1 MLKLYFLSFF
11 VLLVFIFSTTHAQD
25 FESSNLP
32 IVVINTEGQTIVDE
46 PKVNVRMGIIDNGP
60 GNRNYYRNPF
70 NNNQPDPFNNYD
82 GTIGIEFRGSSSQ
95 SFNKKPYGFETRE
108 LNSTTSKKV
117 SLLGMPAES
126 DWILNA
132 TYNDKSLIR
141 DVLTYHLSNQMGMY
155 ASRTKYVELV
165 MDGVYQGIYILME
178 RIKRDAGRVDIASL
192 KTTDNSGDA
201 LTGGYILKIDKS
213 TGTPNGQWKSPYPAA
228 NNMGL
233 YVLVDYPKLTNLT
246 STQLSYIQNHVTNFE
261 HSLQSPDFKDPNNG
275 YAKYI
280 DVNTFVDYLLLTELT
295 HNPDAYALSTF
306 FYKDRDSRNAKIKM
320 GPPWDYNHAYGNAN
334 YCRGWET
341 NTWTFLTTKLYC
353 QDAGSQVPF
362 WWERLLEDRD
372 FCVKVRDRWKQ
383 LRQNQWTNNNINQF
397 VDQNAT
403 LLNEAQTRNF
413 QRWPI
418 LGEWTWPNY
427 YYGNTYQEEVDWL
440 KNWTK
445 DRLIWLDANIPRIG
459 VLNQEVVD
467 CASIAKPG
475 VVSPINYCQGQTSIP
490 LTANGVNLKWYSFA
504 SDGEGSSTAPTPST
518 ASIGTT
524 SYFVSQ
530 TIGECESSRAQID
543 VTVGTKPTAPSA
555 NNVEYCQG
563 QTASA
568 LTANGTNLKWYTSS
582 SGGESS
588 TTAPVPPTNSPN
600 LLSYFVAQSTNDC
613 ESDRTPIIVTVKVR
627 PSKPQVTTSL
637 SYCQGQIANELSASG
652 SNLKW
657 YDSAI
662 NDIGNTSAP
671 TPSTDSAGSIS
682 YYVSQTTNTCES
694 DRAQISVTINGKPS
708 APTTNNV
715 AYCEGKTAAQLT
727 ANGTA
732 LKWYTTADSGE
743 SNATPPTPVTS
754 SVGLMSY
761 FVSQTINGC
770 ESDRAQVTVTVNAK
784 PAPPTASNVTYCQ
797 QERATPL
804 TANGSELKW
813 YTTPDEDNGSFVAP
827 IPSTT
832 ANTVLS
838 YFVSQTVNGCES
850 NRTQINVSV
859 KVKPSPPQTTANVSY
874 CQGQAASVLLASGTN
889 LKWYGTPTEGIGST
903 NTPTQSTAT
912 EGTFFHFVT
921 QTINGCE
928 SDRTQINVRIK
939 ATPEPPTANNA
950 EYCQGQAASQL
961 TATGT
966 ELKWYNAQVGGG
978 STSIAPTPSTSSAGN
993 FNYFVS
999 QTANGCESSRTQ
1011 LIINVKAKPTKPQVV
1026 SSTSYCQGQ
1035 TTAQL
1040 SAVGANL
1047 KWYTTATGG
1056 TANLTA
1062 PTPISTTAG
1071 TVSHFVSQSV
1081 NNCES
1086 DRAQVSVVIFAKPDK
1101 PTTSAVVKYTQGQT
1115 ASPLIATGVNLKWYT
1130 TANGGTASS
1139 TSPLP
1144 STNSVGTTTYFVS
1157 QTVNDCESDR
1167 AQTEVQ
1173 VSLPTTTTTCISTKV
1188 FLEGALSGTTMS
1200 TRLSQL
1206 GLLPGQSPA
1215 NALAMATPAGQPYK
1229 TAPWNYNGNESLD
1242 GYTNDIV
1249 DWVLVSLRISPQD
1262 PSTTIYKTAA
1272 ILRKDG
1278 VVSMVSGCPTLK
1290 TGQAVY
1296 VAVEHRNHIGAVSH
1310 EAVSALNGEIT
1321 YDFTKNQS
1329 YIPPSVPAS
1338 GQLQVGSVFCL
1349 IAADGSKASFSE
1361 INANDA
1367 SVWQS
1372 DNGKFGVY
1380 RLSDFNL
1387 DGEINAN
1394 DGSIWRRNNGKFSG
1408 VRF

>member
-1 MLKLYFLSFF
+1 MSKLYFLSFCVLSAF
-11 VLLVFIFSTTHAQD
+11 VFSTTNAQN

-46 PKVNVRMGIIDNGP
+46 PKINVRMGIIDNGS
-60 GNRNYYRNPF
+60 GNRNYYRNPS
-70 NNNQPDPFNNYD
+70 NNNQTDPFNHYD

-141 DVLTYHLSNQMGMY
+141 DVLTYQLSNQMGMY

-178 RIKRDAGRVDIASL
+178 RIKRDAGRIDVASL
-192 KTTDNSGDA
+192 KSTDNSGDA

-213 TGTPNGQWKSPYPAA
+213 TGTPNGQWESPYPAA

-233 YVLVDYPKLTNLT
+233 YVLVEYPKLTSLT
-246 STQLSYIQNHVTNFE
+246 NTQLNYIQNHVTNFE
-261 HSLQSPDFKDPNNG
+261 HSLKSPDFKDPNNG

-280 DVNTFVDYLLLTELT
+280 DVSTFVDYLLLTELT
-295 HNPDAYALSTF
+295 HNPDSYALSTF
-306 FYKDRDSRNAKIKM
+306 FYKDRDSRNPKIKM
-320 GPPWDYNHAYGNAN
+320 GPPWDYNQAYGNAN

-372 FCVKVRDRWKQ
+372 FCIKVRDRWKQ

-397 VDQNAT
+397 VDQNAS
-403 LLNEAQTRNF
+403 LLNEAQARNF

-427 YYGNTYQEEVDWL
+427 YYGNTYQEEIDWL
-440 KNWTK
+440 KNWTEE
-445 DRLIWLDANIPRIG
+445 RLAWLDANIPRIG

-467 CASIAKPG
+467 CASIVKPG
-475 VVSPINYCQGQTSIP
+475 VVSPVSYCQGQTSIP
-490 LTANGVNLKWYSFA
+490 LTANGVNLKWYTFA
-504 SDGEGSSTAPTPST
+504 TDGQGSSTAPTPST
-518 ASIGTT
+518 ESTGTT

-530 TIGECESSRAQID
+530 TIGECESGRTQID
-543 VTVGTKPTAPSA
+543 VIVGTKPAAPSA

-563 QTASA
+563 QTAVA
-568 LTANGTNLKWYTSS
+568 LTANGSNLKWYTSP

-588 TTAPVPPTNSPN
+588 TTAPIPPTNSPN
-600 LLSYFVAQSTNDC
+600 LLSYFVAQSANGC
-613 ESDRTPIIVTVKVR
+613 ESDRTQINVSVRVR
-627 PSKPQVTTSL
+627 PSKPQVTISQ
-637 SYCQGQIANELSASG
+637 SYCQGQTANELSASG

-657 YDSAI
+657 YDNAV
-662 NDIGNTSAP
+662 NGTGNTTAP
-671 TPSTDSAGSIS
+671 TPSTASAGTIS
-682 YYVSQTTNTCES
+682 YYVSQTANNCES
-694 DRAQISVTINGKPS
+694 DRAQINVTISSKPALPAIS
-708 APTTNNV
+708 NV
-715 AYCEGKTAAQLT
+715 EYCEGQTPTPLT
-727 ANGTA
+727 ANGSA
-732 LKWYTTADSGE
+732 LKWYATADDTE
-743 SNATPPTPVTS
+743 SNAIAPTPATS
-754 SVGLMSY
+754 SVGSVSYFVSQTVNDCESNRAQITVNIKARPSQPQATSTLSFCVGQSTAPLSASGTNLKWYTSATSTTENTTAPTPSTGSVGTTSY
-761 FVSQTINGC
+761 FVSQTISGC
-770 ESDRAQVTVTVNAK
+770 ESNRSQVTITVNSK
-784 PAPPTASNVTYCQ
+784 PAPPAASNVTYCQ
-797 QERATPL
+797 QERANPL

-813 YTTPDEDNGSFVAP
+813 YTAPNEGTGSLIAPTPP
-827 IPSTT
+827 TT

-850 NRTQINVSV
+850 DHTQINVSV

-874 CQGQAASVLLASGTN
+874 CQGQTVSALSASDTS
-889 LKWYGTPTEGIGST
+889 LKWYDTPTDGISST
-903 NTPTQSTAT
+903 NTPSTAT
-912 EGTFFHFVT
+912 AGTFFYFAT

-928 SDRTQINVRIK
+928 SDRTQ
-939 ATPEPPTANNA
+939 
-950 EYCQGQAASQL
+950 
-961 TATGT
+961 
-966 ELKWYNAQVGGG
+966 
-978 STSIAPTPSTSSAGN
+978 
-993 FNYFVS
+993 
-999 QTANGCESSRTQ
+999 
-1011 LIINVKAKPTKPQVV
+1011 
-1026 SSTSYCQGQ
+1026 
-1035 TTAQL
+1035 
-1040 SAVGANL
+1040 
-1047 KWYTTATGG
+1047 
-1056 TANLTA
+1056 
-1062 PTPISTTAG
+1062 
-1071 TVSHFVSQSV
+1071 
-1081 NNCES
+1081 
-1086 DRAQVSVVIFAKPDK
+1086 VSVVIFAKPDK
-1101 PTTSAVVKYTQGQT
+1101 PSTSAVVKYTQGQT
-1115 ASPLIATGVNLKWYT
+1115 ASLLIATGVNLKWYT
-1130 TANGGTASS
+1130 TANEGTSSS

-1144 STNSVGTTTYFVS
+1144 STSSVGTTTYFVS
-1157 QTVNDCESDR
+1157 QTINNCESDR

-1188 FLEGALSGTTMS
+1188 FLEGPLSGTTMS
-1200 TRLSQL
+1200 TKLSQL

-1215 NALAMATPAGQPYK
+1215 NALAVTTPAGQPYK
-1229 TAPWNYNGNESLD
+1229 SAPWNYNGEESLD

-1296 VAVEHRNHIGAVSH
+1296 VAVEHRNHIDAVSH
-1310 EAVSALNGEIT
+1310 EAVSALNGKIS
-1321 YDFTKNQS
+1321 YDFTQNQS